1 MTIREETNTF
11 ETSGSPRTSAGDT
24 AGTSQESTPGIGHAE
39 LLRVVNAVIWPGF
52 SGQVVPQWL
61 AAALRRGVAGVVYF
75 SQNIDPADPA
85 QLARLSASVRDAN
98 PLAVIGS
105 DEEGGNVTRLEARLG
120 SSIPGA
126 AVLGRIDDASV
137 TEAAGRAIGEM
148 CRNAGIN
155 LVLAPVAD
163 VNTNP
168 LNPVIGVRSF
178 GDRPGLAGRHTA
190 AMVTGIQSAGVGAC
204 AKHFPGHGD
213 TSADSHL
220 ELPTLRQTLDEIKAG
235 HLPPFRDAITAGV
248 KAVMTAHIV
257 VPGLGLAPATLN
269 PAAGSLLRGLGF
281 VGLQVTDA
289 LDMAAIRATTGS
301 GRGAVLA
308 LLAGADLLCLGNPA
322 TSGDGGGTA
331 THNYDDGGGIRP
343 DEAAYLEVRDA
354 LLAAVADGT
363 LPVGLLRDAGRR
375 VADFARW
382 AGDASAA
389 AAARPTVPVPDW
401 VAAAAGACSFSHPA
415 RPDDDAGPDAGAGA
429 DPEQPVVLPPGTR
442 KVLLVDARRGHH
454 QAAGRTSNLFAAALA
469 DYVTVAPLPASD
481 LPSAGHRHAHHV
493 PPAQGE
499 SVVVLVGSLAA
510 GSPGLAAAEAA
521 RAVPGAVCINTG
533 VAVPPDPPLP
543 TLNCFGSSRATAQ
556 AAARILCA
564 ARPG

>member
-1 MTIREETNTF
+1 MTFRDETMTF
-11 ETSGSPRTSAGDT
+11 EASGGPGTSAGDT
-24 AGTSQESTPGIGHAE
+24 AGISREGTPVLSSE
-39 LLRVVNAVIWPGF
+39 DLRRLVNAVLWPGF
-52 SGQVVPQWL
+52 SGQSVPQWL
-61 AAALRRGVAGVVYF
+61 ASALRQGVAGVVYF

-85 QLARLSASVRDAN
+85 QLARLSASVREAN

-105 DEEGGNVTRLEARLG
+105 DEEGGNVTRLESRLG

-155 LVLAPVAD
+155 VVLAPVAD

-220 ELPTLRQTLDEIKAG
+220 ELPTLRQTLSEIKAG
-235 HLPPFRDAITAGV
+235 HLPPFRDAIAAGV

-257 VPGLGLAPATLN
+257 VPGLGPAPATLN

-281 VGLQVTDA
+281 EGLQITDA

-322 TSGDGGGTA
+322 TAGDGAGNATRNSGG
-331 THNYDDGGGIRP
+331 DGGIRP
-343 DEAAYLEVRDA
+343 DEAAYLEARDA

-363 LPVGLLRDAGRR
+363 LPVSLLRDAGRR

-389 AAARPTVPVPDW
+389 AAARPTLPVRDW
-401 VAAAAGACSFSHPA
+401 VAAAARACSVSHP
-415 RPDDDAGPDAGAGA
+415 AGAGA
-429 DPEQPVVLPPGTR
+429 DADPLRPVALPPGTST
-442 KVLLVDARRGHH
+442 VLLIDARRGHN
-454 QAAGRTSNLFAAALA
+454 QAAGRTADLFAAALA
-469 DYVTVAPLPASD
+469 DYVTVTPLPASD
-481 LPSAGHRHAHHV
+481 LPGAGRQAGHHT
-493 PPAQGE
+493 PAQGE
-499 SVVVLVGSLAA
+499 SIVVLVGSLAA

-521 RAVPGAVCINTG
+521 RASPGAVCINTG
-533 VAVPPDPPLP
+533 VAAQPDPPLP

-564 ARPG
+564 ARTG